1 VAFSSCFYRSNKIWK
16 IKRFSLAN
24 HISCC
29 YTKYSERKGK
39 SMNCATCENKMKKFG
54 KNRNGSQRYRCN
66 ACNVTVTDVATRPV
80 DKRRVPAEKMNLA
93 LRMLLEGN
101 SIRAVERLTGI
112 FRDTIINNM
121 VVIGG
126 KCKRF
131 LERTIN
137 NLVVENVQVDEIWG
151 FVNCK
156 EKTRLLRVY
165 PDHGYGDA
173 YCYTAIERRTKLL
186 IAWHLGRRDV
196 QDTYDFAAKLRR
208 ATSGNFQLT
217 TDGFHPYRA
226 AVPFTFGRSLDF
238 AVLVKKYNAVPE
250 EQRIYS
256 PPEVV
261 SVTVQVQ
268 TGRPRRSQICTSH
281 VERSNR
287 TLRMQI
293 RRLTRLTDAH
303 SKKWENH
310 EAALAFFFAYYNFCR
325 VHSTIGCTP
334 AVKSGLAKE
343 TWSLKRLL
351 HEIVN

>member
-1 VAFSSCFYRSNKIWK
+1 M
-16 IKRFSLAN
+16 L
-24 HISCC
+24 
-29 YTKYSERKGK
+29 
-39 SMNCATCENKMKKFG
+39 CATCETEMRKFG

-66 ACNVTVTDVATRPV
+66 ACKLTITDVATRPV

-121 VVIGG
+121 VALGG

-137 NLVVENVQVDEIWG
+137 NLPVENVQVDEIWG
-151 FVNCK
+151 FVKCK
-156 EKTRLLRVY
+156 EKTRLIRSY
-165 PDHGYGDA
+165 PEDGHGDA
-173 YCYTAIERRTKLL
+173 YCYTAIERGTKLL
-186 IAWHLGRRDV
+186 IAWHLGKRDV
-196 QDTYDFAAKLRR
+196 QDTYDFTAKLRR
-208 ATSGNFQLT
+208 ATAGHFQLT
-217 TDGFHPYRA
+217 TDGFHPYRN
-226 AVPFTFGRSLDF
+226 AVPSVFGPWLDF
-238 AVLVKKYNAVPE
+238 AVLIKNYHAIPDGE
-250 EQRIYS
+250 RTYS
-256 PPEVV
+256 PPGVV
-261 SVTVQVQ
+261 SVTVRVQ
-268 TGRPRRSQICTSH
+268 TGNPDESQICTSH

-310 EAALAFFFAYYNFCR
+310 EAALALFFAYYNFCR

-334 AVKSGLAKE
+334 AVKSGLATE

-351 HEIVN
+351 DEVGN